1 MSKKSINP
9 THYDFIPT
17 FPSGRKR
24 RDRIINAIVETPRG
38 SCQKFALEPELGII
52 AFHSV
57 LPNKLEWPYDYGF
70 VPQTLGEDGDGLDVL
85 IVNENGLFSGCL
97 VQVRIVGA
105 LREKKDEV
113 ENDRLIGVPPPS
125 RGAPLPT
132 DAYYD
137 ITDLPSRELEHIK
150 SFLVEYPALAGHNVT
165 IRGVSTAA
173 EAMKSIERGI
183 RRFKKTKK

>member
-1 MSKKSINP
+1 M
-9 THYDFIPT
+9 
-17 FPSGRKR
+17 
-24 RDRIINAIVETPRG
+24 
-38 SCQKFALEPELGII
+38 
-52 AFHSV
+52 